1 MEDFNLNE
9 ISAANGENRKLNRIH
24 TPRVCCIAPSWLRAV
39 DTLRNSQEQ
48 GLRQTVVHSP
58 NTDFWGSF
66 CETISTSKCYT
77 SFHLQML
84 SDLLKVA
91 EIMTGSQKHDIFAP
105 NTMPCQ
111 LHLMILIND

>member
-39 DTLRNSQEQ
+39 DTFRNSQEQ
-48 GLRQTVVHSP
+48 GLRQIVVHSP

-84 SDLLKVA
+84 SFGQVWTNNNKKMEL
-91 EIMTGSQKHDIFAP
+91 
-105 NTMPCQ
+105 
-111 LHLMILIND
+111 